1 MVRGDGADLQQAF
14 PHCCQSRPD
23 LPQGKCGRTF
33 AHTCMK
39 VEAVDVVR
47 GSRGMILLVGELG
60 AEAKELRPFLIT
72 LNKSETFNQGS
83 ITFSD

>member
-1 MVRGDGADLQQAF
+1 
-14 PHCCQSRPD
+14 
-23 LPQGKCGRTF
+23 
-33 AHTCMK
+33 MK